1 MIDTGGLNS
10 IKSVDLYFGP
20 FADRRV
26 AAFHI
31 NRKRRNLF
39 LTVTDLTGA
48 VIGSSS
54 AKLFAADRKK
64 RFAPHIIELVVRQLV
79 TVLKVYRISAVR
91 LFLKVSKSFI
101 VRSAV
106 RALKTNAVVVTMVM
120 DLLPK
125 PHNGC
130 RRRKARRL

>member
-1 MIDTGGLNS
+1 MVESKISNS
-10 IKSVDLYFGP
+10 VRNVDLYFGP
-20 FADRRV
+20 FVDRRV
-26 AAFHI
+26 AAFHV

-54 AKLFAADRKK
+54 AKLFASDRKK

-79 TVLKVYRISAVR
+79 VILKAYRIASVR

-101 VRSAV
+101 VRPTV
-106 RALKTNAVVVTMVM
+106 RALKANGVIFTMIM

-130 RRRKARRL
+130 RRRKRRRL